1 MLSGLMNIFDVGSI
15 NLSVLFL
22 KLLFCLQV
30 GIIDKIAF
38 FFFCGYLKNVYIFFS
53 KFLTVHAKML
63 VVD

>member
-38 FFFCGYLKNVYIFFS
+38 FFF
-53 KFLTVHAKML
+53 
-63 VVD
+63 VVT